1 MQSKKDFKTVIL
13 IIMITA
19 LFTVKKKMIV
29 RTTRNDHD
37 NSFLAGTGITMVI
50 RTCIMLRT
58 TMIIPVIPGNRNDQ
72 E

>member
-1 MQSKKDFKTVIL
+1 
-13 IIMITA
+13 MITE

-50 RTCIMLRT
+50 RTCIMYER
-58 TMIIPVIPGNRNDQ
+58 P
-72 E
+72 